1 MKFLEEKSVQ
11 YFYVFHVVFP
21 KQDKNFANHEVDD
34 EFNSIEFKNSSES
47 KKKLQR
53 GQKDKL
59 GDNISHTLNQ
69 ERISIEI
76 Y

>member
-34 EFNSIEFKNSSES
+34 DFNSIEFKNSSES
-47 KKKLQR
+47 KKKIAKRAKRQARRQYQPHLKPR
-53 GQKDKL
+53 KD
-59 GDNISHTLNQ
+59 Q
-69 ERISIEI
+69 